1 MNTRRSRSSPISSS
15 FAVSKFATAIS
26 CWVSSSRPS
35 SACLRSRSLFRRKRS
50 MARCLAVA
58 MSQAPGLSGTPDSG
72 HRSRA
77 ATRASCASSSARPA
91 SRTIRARP
99 AMSLA
104 DSILQT
110 ASMMRCVSEDDTATF
125 QAKPEASRAKVRP
138 RRGTQG
144 LRFRTLGVRILVGL
158 VYLAKL
164 ALTIMTGYLEEILD
178 QFDRFFLRVRAQE
191 CESADDLLGFGKRTV
206 GDSHLSTRHANAR
219 AKGAWQA
226 AFGGEQ
232 RAGLHLVLDQF
243 AHLGHFLL

>member
-1 MNTRRSRSSPISSS
+1 MKTRRRRSSPISSS

-58 MSQAPGLSGTPDSG
+58 ISQAPGLSGTLDSG

-77 ATRASCASSSARPA
+77 ATRASCASSSARPT

-110 ASMMRCVSEDDTATF
+110 ASMTRWVSEDDTATF
-125 QAKPEASRAKVRP
+125 QVKPEASRMKGA
-138 RRGTQG
+138 QG
-144 LRFRTLGVRILVGL
+144 LGVRRSLGVRILVSL

-164 ALTIMTGYLEEILD
+164 ALTIMAGYLEEILD
-178 QFDRFFLRVRAQE
+178 NFDGLFLRVRSEE
-191 CESADDLLGFGKRTV
+191 CEAADYFFGF
-206 GDSHLSTRHANAR
+206 
-219 AKGAWQA
+219 
-226 AFGGEQ
+226 
-232 RAGLHLVLDQF
+232 
-243 AHLGHFLL
+243 